1 MKKVIFT
8 MCLLAAAAFC
18 QAQFSIGGSVGV
30 GYDKT
35 KPDTGSDLKTLQLN
49 VSPNVNYMFDDK
61 MGVGL
66 ELGFNYKKNNN
77 GYSNPVIFYSNPL
90 IVNGDDNFKTTGWLI
105 APYFRYVVCEFDN
118 FNLYADLK
126 VNVGNEKTKYG
137 SNDINKVFSLGANV
151 VPGVCYNINDHC
163 SVHATLNVVALGY
176 NYKKTTDQTLL
187 GEPVTK
193 NTNIGVNVNG
203 NTPLNIGFFYTL

>member
-49 VSPNVNYMFDDK
+49 VSPNVNYMFGDK

-77 GYSNPVIFYSNPL
+77 GYSNPIITYKS
-90 IVNGDDNFKTTGWLI
+90 DDNLKTTGWLI

-118 FNLYADLK
+118 FN
-126 VNVGNEKTKYG
+126 
-137 SNDINKVFSLGANV
+137 
-151 VPGVCYNINDHC
+151 C
-163 SVHATLNVVALGY
+163 
-176 NYKKTTDQTLL
+176 
-187 GEPVTK
+187 
-193 NTNIGVNVNG
+193 
-203 NTPLNIGFFYTL
+203 

>member
-35 KPDTGSDLKTLQLN
+35 KPDAGDDLKTLQLN
-49 VSPNVNYMFDDK
+49 VSPNVNFMFDDK

-66 ELGFNYKKNNN
+66 ELGFNYKKNDD
-77 GYSNPVIFYSNPL
+77 G
-90 IVNGDDNFKTTGWLI
+90 GDDNLKTTGWLV
-105 APYFRYVVCEFDN
+105 APYFRYVVCEFND
-118 FNLYADLK
+118 FNLYADFK
-126 VNVGNEKTKYG
+126 VHVGNEKEKYG
-137 SNDINKVFSLGANV
+137 SDDRNKVFSLGANV
-151 VPGVCYNINDHC
+151 VPGVCYNINDHF

-176 NYKKTTDQTLL
+176 NYKKTTDQTLPN
-187 GEPVTK
+187 EPVTK